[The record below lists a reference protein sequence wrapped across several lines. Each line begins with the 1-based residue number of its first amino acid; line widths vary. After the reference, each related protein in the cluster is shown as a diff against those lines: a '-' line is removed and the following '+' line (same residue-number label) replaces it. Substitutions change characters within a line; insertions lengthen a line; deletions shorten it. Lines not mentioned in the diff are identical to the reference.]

1 MCCVLRCSVLCTCS
15 GYTTMS
21 RSAVTRE
28 AVVGIGV
35 LGVTFAAGVYI
46 GKRYFMYRRKK
57 SQKMFEGADDPRRK
71 YLLRLSLREH
81 PSAKKLC
88 QYLLRTASQDVSSD
102 AAQLLAN
109 LAKLINSK
117 NILEMGCSYGYNP
130 LVLALVLPSD
140 GKLIAHVRE
149 TEDISH
155 AREFWRE
162 AAVDNKIQVEV
173 KSEEQTLDG
182 LLSAGEVGT
191 FDIIFINMSGLT
203 NCRKCYEKCLR
214 LLKSRGVLAIDGVL
228 CNGAVLKKNSMTDK
242 VQSIQQMNE
251 AILRDA
257 RVFLSILPLADGLM
271 LCFKL

>member
-1 MCCVLRCSVLCTCS
+1 
-15 GYTTMS
+15 MS
-21 RSAVTRE
+21 LSTITRE
-28 AVVGIGV
+28 AVVGIGM

-57 SQKMFEGADDPRRK
+57 SQKMFEGADDPRRT

-81 PSAKKLC
+81 PSAKKLR
-88 QYLLRTASQDVSSD
+88 QHLLGTTVSSD

-117 NILEMGCSYGYNP
+117 KILEMGYSSGYNP
-130 LVLALVLPSD
+130 LILALVLPSD

-149 TEDISH
+149 AEDVSH
-155 AREFWRE
+155 ARELWRE
-162 AAVDNKIQVEV
+162 AGVDNRIQVEV
-173 KSEEQTLDG
+173 KSEEQTLDD
-182 LLSAGEVGT
+182 LLSAGEAET
-191 FDIIFINMSGLT
+191 FDLIFINMSDQT

-214 LLKSRGVLAIDGVL
+214 LVKSRGVLAIDGVL
-228 CNGAVLKKNSMTDK
+228 CNGAVLKMNSLTDK

-257 RVFLSILPLADGLM
+257 RVFLSILPLGDGLM

>member
-1 MCCVLRCSVLCTCS
+1 
-15 GYTTMS
+15 MS
-21 RSAVTRE
+21 FSTVSRE

-57 SQKMFEGADDPRRK
+57 SQKMFEGTDDPRRT
-71 YLLRLSLREH
+71 YLVRLSLREH
-81 PSAKKLC
+81 PSAKKLR
-88 QYLLRTASQDVSSD
+88 QLLVGTTSQDVGCD

-117 NILEMGCSYGYNP
+117 NILDMGCSYGYNP
-130 LVLALVLPSD
+130 LILALVLPSD

-149 TEDISH
+149 AEDVSQ
-155 AREFWRE
+155 AREYWRE
-162 AAVDNKIQVEV
+162 AGVDKRIQVEV
-173 KSEEQTLDG
+173 KSEEQTLDD
-182 LLSAGEVGT
+182 LLSAGEAGT
-191 FDIIFINMSGLT
+191 FDLIFINMAGQT

-214 LLKSRGVLAIDGVL
+214 LLKSKGVLAIDGVL
-228 CNGAVLKKNSMTDK
+228 CNGAVLRKNSMTDK

-257 RVFLSILPLADGLM
+257 RIFLSILPLADGLM

>member
-1 MCCVLRCSVLCTCS
+1 
-15 GYTTMS
+15 MS
-21 RSAVTRE
+21 LSTFTRE
-28 AVVGIGV
+28 VVVGLGM

-46 GKRYFMYRRKK
+46 GKRFFMYRRKK
-57 SQKMFEGADDPRRK
+57 SQKMFDGAEDPRRT

-81 PSAKKLC
+81 PSAKKLR
-88 QYLLRTASQDVSSD
+88 QHLLGTTSQGVSSD
-102 AAQLLAN
+102 TAQLLAN

-130 LVLALVLPSD
+130 LILALVLPSD
-140 GKLIAHVRE
+140 GKLVAHVRE
-149 TEDISH
+149 TEDVDC
-155 AREFWRE
+155 ARKFWRE
-162 AAVDNKIQVEV
+162 AEVDNKIRVEV
-173 KSEEQTLDG
+173 KSEEQTLDD
-182 LLSAGEVGT
+182 LLSAGEAGT
-191 FDIIFINMSGLT
+191 FDLICINMAGQT

-214 LLKSRGVLAIDGVL
+214 LLKRQGVLAIDGVL
-228 CNGAVLKKNSMTDK
+228 CNGAVLKMNSMTDK